1 MLAFYILS
9 AFGVPIVCALGLFF
23 AFDGNPYL
31 GLIPM
36 LVLAVIFGIIMVP
49 LRKRVF
55 VKGDRRIRT
64 LRF

>member
-1 MLAFYILS
+1 M
-9 AFGVPIVCALGLFF
+9 PIVCALGLFF

-36 LVLAVIFGIIMVP
+36 LVLAVIFGIIMIP